1 MLLSSGYETEEC
13 YDGWVVTR
21 KDRIKWNYKSMREK
35 AGLMPIVE
43 KIVESLLRS
52 LDIYGEDHIDQ
63 MDDSSIV
70 RDRGRRRKTIGQIIK
85 RDLDLNSLSSYMIHD
100 RTLWSCLIDVANPN
114 YWEKALVVVQLKNI
128 VLQEGVDGNKVT
140 RKEVS
145 K

>member
-1 MLLSSGYETEEC
+1 
-13 YDGWVVTR
+13 
-21 KDRIKWNYKSMREK
+21 MREK
-35 AGLMPIVE
+35 AGVMPIVE

-100 RTLWSCLIDVANPN
+100 RIL
-114 YWEKALVVVQLKNI
+114 
-128 VLQEGVDGNKVT
+128 
-140 RKEVS
+140 
-145 K
+145 

>member
-1 MLLSSGYETEEC
+1 
-13 YDGWVVTR
+13 
-21 KDRIKWNYKSMREK
+21 MREK

-100 RTLWSCLIDVANPN
+100 RIL
-114 YWEKALVVVQLKNI
+114 
-128 VLQEGVDGNKVT
+128 
-140 RKEVS
+140 
-145 K
+145 

>member
-1 MLLSSGYETEEC
+1 
-13 YDGWVVTR
+13 
-21 KDRIKWNYKSMREK
+21 MREK

-100 RTLWSCLIDVANPN
+100 RTL
-114 YWEKALVVVQLKNI
+114 
-128 VLQEGVDGNKVT
+128 
-140 RKEVS
+140 
-145 K
+145 

>member
-1 MLLSSGYETEEC
+1 
-13 YDGWVVTR
+13 
-21 KDRIKWNYKSMREK
+21 MREK

-85 RDLDLNSLSSYMIHD
+85 RDLDLNSLSLYMIHD
-100 RTLWSCLIDVANPN
+100 RTL
-114 YWEKALVVVQLKNI
+114 
-128 VLQEGVDGNKVT
+128 
-140 RKEVS
+140 
-145 K
+145 